1 MRVVIGDRFRRWSS
15 SSIAFRRWVTG
26 ILLVTHDS
34 SVRPSPHSPRNRRQ
48 FLAREASA
56 AVGGFVHPQLTGHTL
71 HESPYLT
78 GARLT
83 IGRRNVWYPPTK
95 SPSRDQSRQP
105 HSVTH
110 SIPSSG
116 VCLGACSWAGR
127 GLRDYLVA
135 AGSAPGAAPL
145 PVPSAG
151 RTGCTPRSEEHTSEL
166 QSLRHL
172 VCRLLL

>member
-83 IGRRNVWYPPTK
+83 IGRRNVWYPL
-95 SPSRDQSRQP
+95 PSRRQGTSPVSRTRLPTQSRRRGF
-105 HSVTH
+105 VW
-110 SIPSSG
+110 G
-116 VCLGACSWAGR
+116 RALGPGE
-127 GLRDYLVA
+127 
-135 AGSAPGAAPL
+135 GSE
-145 PVPSAG
+145 
-151 RTGCTPRSEEHTSEL
+151 TI
-166 QSLRHL
+166 
-172 VCRLLL
+172 